1 MLRYFIHKHRSRLL
15 KKNETMQVKDY
26 VLFSLESDDSELSAS
41 IWLSGGMNGLDIM
54 QFQCFVNL
62 IKQYNNNA
70 LEEKETEM
78 IMFTPA

>member
-1 MLRYFIHKHRSRLL
+1 
-15 KKNETMQVKDY
+15 MQVKDY
-26 VLFSLESDDSELSAS
+26 VLFSPESDDSELSAS
-41 IWLSGGMNGLDIM
+41 IWLSGGTKGLDIM

-78 IMFTPA
+78 IMLTPA